1 MIRDLVEL
9 GGYDV
14 IVTRNGD
21 EAKAML
27 RRRQL
32 PVLVVANL
40 SLPRLDGFALL
51 AELRRLSGPAG
62 PPVVV
67 VSSSKELSGA
77 AWNLKERLGV
87 TELLSADASETEA
100 QDTLSRVLPA
110 LRPGAADPAA
120 ASAVAH
126 ERWVS
131 ETIDRYLPDVAR
143 RFSVGLVLVSVVIG
157 EHEWFR
163 VHVNQSR
170 RASNRTSPRTW
181 SFIRQ
186 VLEGHE
192 PLVVPDVQQ
201 HPFFARAEFPP
212 AGTLR
217 GYAGVPVQ
225 SAGGHVS
232 RCAVP
237 VRQRATG
244 L

>member
-1 MIRDLVEL
+1 MLRDLVEL

-100 QDTLSRVLPA
+100 QDTPE
-110 LRPGAADPAA
+110 PGAAGAK
-120 ASAVAH
+120 
-126 ERWVS
+126 
-131 ETIDRYLPDVAR
+131 AR
-143 RFSVGLVLVSVVIG
+143 RRRPGRGVRRRTRALGQRDGRPLPARCRAPVFGRARPGLG
-157 EHEWFR
+157 GH
-163 VHVNQSR
+163 R
-170 RASNRTSPRTW
+170 RARMVSRAREPVAAREQPHVAAHVVASSGRCSRDTSPW
-181 SFIRQ
+181 SCPTCSSIRS
-186 VLEGHE
+186 LRARSFRRRERCEGT
-192 PLVVPDVQQ
+192 PAC
-201 HPFFARAEFPP
+201 PFSLP
-212 AGTLR
+212 AGT
-217 GYAGVPVQ
+217 
-225 SAGGHVS
+225 
-232 RCAVP
+232 
-237 VRQRATG
+237 
-244 L
+244 